1 MRHGLLDKADAAR
14 ILRAVSALGLPSEMP
29 PGLGASAMLDAMGLD
44 KKVVDGKLRLVLA
57 RRIGEVV
64 VTGEVEHQALS
75 ATLQAGCGR

>member
-1 MRHGLLDKADAAR
+1 
-14 ILRAVSALGLPSEMP
+14 
-29 PGLGASAMLDAMGLD
+29 MLDAMGLD